1 MAVPMRVRTATGSG
15 SSVAIGLAVALGFL
29 MVACGEEPNPSG
41 PVTASSSPALS
52 TDSAP
57 DGSPSLPIAAPPTID
72 PAQAEGVTLTCG
84 EAQTFPA
91 SALVGQGRAES
102 DPDAASLALR
112 ELVSSPDGRSLDLPV
127 LGWHRV
133 SADQGK
139 ALFVAPATAL
149 GSGPWLMV
157 GLMRDSA
164 GAWMMDIAG
173 DCHLTV
179 ALPDGIGAASW
190 WLDPTAGRPPVDA
203 TTVRAFVL
211 EQACASGRSPEGRVL
226 PPAVLR
232 GAAAI
237 WVMFAIRTLPG
248 DQDCPGNPPLAIQLD
263 LGEPVGVRQLL
274 DGGTF
279 PGRDASVVPN

>member
-1 MAVPMRVRTATGSG
+1 MADPLRAHAATGSG
-15 SSVAIGLAVALGFL
+15 SSVAVALVVALGVL
-29 MVACGEEPNPSG
+29 LAACTQEARPSG
-41 PVTASSSPALS
+41 AVPASASPALS
-52 TDSAP
+52 TDSVP

-102 DPDAASLALR
+102 EPEAASLALR
-112 ELVSSPDGRSLDLPV
+112 ELVSSPDGRSLGLPI

-133 SADQGK
+133 SADESK
-139 ALFVAPATAL
+139 ALFVAPATTL

-157 GLMRDSA
+157 GLMRDST
-164 GAWMMDIAG
+164 GAWTMDIAG

-190 WLDPTAGRPPVDA
+190 WLDPKAGRPPLDA
-203 TTVRAFVL
+203 TIVRAFVL

-232 GAAAI
+232 GAVAI
-237 WVMFAIRTLPG
+237 WVMFAVRTMSG

-279 PGRDASVVPN
+279 PARDASVVPN